1 MKDKKKLVYVLHDIA
16 LGGAE
21 VALLSAVPALNEKYF
36 LKIIVLG
43 TVNQD
48 LINNFTET
56 EKRAFVSFN
65 YPFYL
70 YPFVLPR
77 IIRAILDFDP
87 EIMVCSLW
95 RASLVGVFVKRL
107 NSKIKFF
114 SFNHSTRFPHKLSAF
129 FTRAAA
135 KTADVILTDGIA
147 TRDFVR
153 DKLNP
158 GAPIRTV
165 SFLTNPTPTFIKNR
179 KVGPA
184 REVRFMFLGRI
195 NKVKNLP
202 LVVDTIRY
210 LRDRGV
216 AATLDVYGRN
226 DGDIS
231 ETIAAIDVAKIQDHI
246 QFKGEVSMEE
256 RMSLFDRYDFYI
268 QLSTFEGMAM
278 SVAEAM
284 QHGLVC
290 VVSPVGEIVHY
301 AKDMESAI
309 FIDISSEDR
318 RQSDMKKIYEV
329 VVDQS
334 LYERLSVNCHQNF
347 LQKPRYADSLV
358 EELEK

>member
-16 LGGAE
+16 MGGAE
-21 VALLSAVPALNEKYF
+21 VALLSAVPALNEKYV
-36 LKIIVLG
+36 LRIIVLG
-43 TVNQD
+43 IVNQD
-48 LINNFTET
+48 LVRNLTEA
-56 EKRAFVSFN
+56 EKHVFVSFN

-70 YPFVLPR
+70 YPFVLPK
-77 IIRAILDFDP
+77 IIRSILEFNP

-147 TRDFVR
+147 TRNFVLE
-153 DKLNP
+153 KLNP
-158 GAPIRTV
+158 KAPIRIV
-165 SFLTNPTPTFIKNR
+165 SFLTNPTPPVIKER
-179 KVGPA
+179 KIDPG
-184 REVRFMFLGRI
+184 REVKFMFLGRI

-202 LVVDTIRY
+202 LVVDTIKY
-210 LRDRGV
+210 LRERGI
-216 AATLDVYGRN
+216 AATLDVYGRD
-226 DGDIS
+226 DGNIGEAIS
-231 ETIAAIDVAKIQDHI
+231 AIDSANMQNHI
-246 QFKGEVSMEE
+246 RFKGEISMEE
-256 RMSLFDRYDFYI
+256 RMLLFDQYDFYI
-268 QLSTFEGMAM
+268 QLSAFEGMAM

-301 AKDMESAI
+301 AEDMQSAI
-309 FIDISSEDR
+309 FIDIFNEDR
-318 RQSDMKKIYEV
+318 RQSDMNKIYEAV
-329 VVDQS
+329 QDEV
-334 LYERLSVNCHQNF
+334 LYKRLSVNCHHNF
-347 LQKPRYADSLV
+347 LKKLRYADSLI